1 MVRGK
6 QVSKEQTIFFDFEN
20 EWKIK
25 TSQGEFTFDDPKIQS
40 QLEHELQHPPTPIPN
55 STSIEAMDN
64 LSQEQFENEY
74 SLGTMHINRLPR
86 HVIEMIKDN

>member
-6 QVSKEQTIFFDFEN
+6 QASKEQTIFFDFED

-40 QLEHELQHPPTPIPN
+40 QLEHEL
-55 STSIEAMDN
+55 
-64 LSQEQFENEY
+64 
-74 SLGTMHINRLPR
+74 
-86 HVIEMIKDN
+86 